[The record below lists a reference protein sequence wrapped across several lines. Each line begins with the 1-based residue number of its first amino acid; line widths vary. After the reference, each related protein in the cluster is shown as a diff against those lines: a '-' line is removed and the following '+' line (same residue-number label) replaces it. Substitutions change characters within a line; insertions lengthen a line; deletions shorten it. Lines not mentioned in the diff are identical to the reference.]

1 MKLLRNTLLCA
12 LALLAG
18 CLILVAAQGKQKVS
32 TAPAALCMGHVTSR
46 LLPIDRPRA
55 GKG

>member
-32 TAPAALCMGHVTSR
+32 TAPAAPLHGPRHVTS
-46 LLPIDRPRA
+46 ITN
-55 GKG
+55 

>member
-46 LLPIDRPRA
+46 LLLIDRPRA
-55 GKG
+55 GK

>member
-32 TAPAALCMGHVTSR
+32 TCTSNPLHGPRHVTS
-46 LLPIDRPRA
+46 ISNDRPRA
-55 GKG
+55 GK